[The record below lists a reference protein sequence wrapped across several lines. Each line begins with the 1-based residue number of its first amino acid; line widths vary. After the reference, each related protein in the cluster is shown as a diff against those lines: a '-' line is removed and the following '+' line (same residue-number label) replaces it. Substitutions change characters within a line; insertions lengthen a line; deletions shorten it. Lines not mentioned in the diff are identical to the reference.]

1 MNSKHRGSEEG
12 QGFGINPNVGEEGEG
27 QVVREAMCL
36 WVIPVYLGHFL
47 LVMPCLVVKVNGKSL

>member
-27 QVVREAMCL
+27 QVVREATYM
-36 WVIPVYLGHFL
+36 WVIPGVLGAL
-47 LVMPCLVVKVNGKSL
+47 SPGDAMPSDQS